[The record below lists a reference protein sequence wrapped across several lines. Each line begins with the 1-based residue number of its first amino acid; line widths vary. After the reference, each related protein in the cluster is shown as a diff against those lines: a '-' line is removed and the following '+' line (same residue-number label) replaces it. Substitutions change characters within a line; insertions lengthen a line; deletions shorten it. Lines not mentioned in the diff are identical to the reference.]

1 MTKNNEQHVIL
12 FYQYHPLSSEEDL
25 VEIYRQALE
34 TLCSALQLKG
44 RILVG
49 CNPQQSEGINGT
61 LSSKRLANLQIF
73 GIALQYHKPNIE
85 KSDFERLLPPNI
97 VSASSTQDDSYFEI
111 VSSFW
116 KSCQE
121 FYEQAGCKEP
131 LTLKESELKWS
142 VSSDSTTD
150 DDLFPDLN
158 VKMVAELIGSGG
170 ILADINPN
178 QVPADQR
185 GYLTPAQWHE
195 RMQALQQKDSNDKD
209 DTVLIDCRNTKEV
222 QIGNFG
228 SGTTAVVD
236 PNTTTFQQF
245 PQWVTQNTHKLQH
258 KKVLMYCTGGIRCE
272 KSSAYIKQVVP
283 SVQEVSHLQGGI
295 HKYLEEYSDSK
306 SNAWQGKNF
315 VFDRRGT
322 AEAVK
327 LSDLLND
334 KEESRNDQTQTDSM
348 TVVVGQCIQCQ
359 APYDTFHPHCVCT
372 VCREPVL
379 ACESCQT
386 TLQEYHCGNH
396 QHLSKCYFTNL
407 SKFSLPELQQQS
419 LELEQLLEP
428 IAVGKQYRQK
438 RSTIRKQ
445 LEKVQ
450 QRMQEL
456 QLSNISTYHTT
467 TTDTTEVCRSCG
479 EPNCAGDCWGYF
491 GLKRKQALEKKHETA
506 SKCSTV
512 LSTATNQIHLQ
523 KTHLAKKRQRQ
534 EQLDDMITLGMC
546 APPSRHMIGGVRQPP
561 ACTRVLQ
568 TTTKG
573 KWCGKSLLHVLQHE
587 FQELASPEHLE
598 AILESGLLRLNDDT
612 AIRSLE
618 QAEQTR
624 LKNMDVIRRI
634 VHWHEPPVL
643 VPESIGSTK
652 ISLSQ
657 EVLDDYGISSDDSS
671 QEDAVVYVC
680 DKPSTVPVHPAG
692 PYLSN
697 ALTSMVEGQL
707 SLPPK
712 SLIPC
717 HRIDRA
723 TSGLTLCC
731 TNKQVANVLQTRI
744 AQGSVEKL
752 YLAKVHGKFPDSA
765 DCENGRFPNQQKID
779 LATWSWCHADES
791 LESSSTSLTLQVD
804 GPIETVDAANGIR
817 KITNKGKPATSLI
830 QLLRYDADSDTSIMY
845 CRPKTGRSHQL
856 RVHLQYLGF
865 PIVNDVLYG
874 GTTEPGASIRIQQ
887 PSISASA
894 ELRSMNLTE
903 QDVQAA
909 RSCCKVCQQNTMEA
923 GFTKAQLLQEG
934 HSICLHALRYV
945 VNILPKKPKDG
956 QEPLQILT
964 AEVDPPYWAI

>member
-1 MTKNNEQHVIL
+1 MAKQHVIL
-12 FYQYHPLSSEEDL
+12 FYQYHPLSSEENL
-25 VEIYRQALE
+25 VELYRQALE
-34 TLCSALQLKG
+34 TLCSSLELKG

-61 LSSKRLANLQIF
+61 LSSKSLENLQLF
-73 GIALQYHKPNIE
+73 GIALQYHQPNIE
-85 KSDFERLLPPNI
+85 KEEFEALLPSNVI
-97 VSASSTQDDSYFEI
+97 SASCSTEQDDFFEI
-111 VSSFW
+111 LSSFW
-116 KSCQE
+116 KSCQD
-121 FYEQAGCKEP
+121 FYEQASCTKP
-131 LTLKESELKWS
+131 LTIDETELKWS
-142 VSSDSTTD
+142 VSSDTTA
-150 DDLFPDLN
+150 DLFPDLN

-170 ILADINPN
+170 ILATINPN
-178 QVPADQR
+178 DVPAEQR

-195 RMQALQQKDSNDKD
+195 RMQQLQQNDSSSD

-295 HKYLEEYSDSK
+295 HKYLEEFSDSK
-306 SNAWQGKNF
+306 SSTWQGKNF

-327 LSDLLND
+327 LSDLLNN
-334 KEESRNDQTQTDSM
+334 KEQKEDAKTDQTQKDT
-348 TVVVGQCIQCQ
+348 TKIVGQCIHCQ

-386 TLQEYHCGNH
+386 TLKEYHCHNH
-396 QHLSKCYFTNL
+396 QHLNTCYFTNL
-407 SKFSLPELQQQS
+407 SKFTIPELQEQYV
-419 LELEQLLEP
+419 ELEQLLEP

-438 RSTIRKQ
+438 RSTLRKQ

-450 QRMQEL
+450 ARMQEL
-456 QLSNISTYHTT
+456 EVSSNSTPSTT
-467 TTDTTEVCRSCG
+467 TSTEVCRSCG
-479 EPNCAGDCWGYF
+479 APNCAGDCWGYF

-512 LSTATNQIHLQ
+512 MSTATTKIHLQ
-523 KTHLAKKRQRQ
+523 QTQLAKKRQRQ
-534 EQLDDMITLGMC
+534 EQLDDMVELGMC
-546 APPSRHMIGGVRQPP
+546 APPSQYWNASTNIRQPP

-587 FQELASPEHLE
+587 FQELASSEHLE
-598 AILESGLLRLNDDT
+598 AILENGLLRLNDT
-612 AIRSLE
+612 TIESLE

-643 VPESIGSTK
+643 VPESIGIKK

-657 EVLDDYGISSDDSS
+657 AVLDDYGITLSSHKD
-671 QEDAVVYVC
+671 DAVVYIC

-707 SLPPK
+707 SLEPK

-717 HRIDRA
+717 HRIDRV

-731 TNKQVANVLQTRI
+731 TNNKVANVLQTRI

-752 YLAKVHGKFPDSA
+752 YLAKVHGKFPGNSAADST
-765 DCENGRFPNQQKID
+765 FPKQQKIE
-779 LATWSWCHADES
+779 LASWSWCKPEES
-791 LESSSTSLTLQVD
+791 LESDSSSSTLQVD

-817 KITNKGKPATSLI
+817 QITAKGKPATSLF
-830 QLLRYDADSDTSIMY
+830 QLLKYDTDSDSSILY

-865 PIVNDVLYG
+865 PIVNDLLYG
-874 GTTEPGASIRIQQ
+874 GRTEPGGSVPLEDIQA
-887 PSISASA
+887 PSISAPTS
-894 ELRSMNLTE
+894 ELKSKILTE
-903 QDVQAA
+903 QDVNAA

-956 QEPLQILT
+956 QDPLQILT
-964 AEVDPPYWAI
+964 AEVDPPSWSM